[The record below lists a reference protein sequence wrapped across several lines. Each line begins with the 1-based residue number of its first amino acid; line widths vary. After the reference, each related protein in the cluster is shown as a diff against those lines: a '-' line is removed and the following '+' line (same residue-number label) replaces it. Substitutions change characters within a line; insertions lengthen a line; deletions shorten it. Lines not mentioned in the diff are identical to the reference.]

1 MITMQIKILDGYVEN
16 PEKLNWTPLTELGE
30 LSVCDRAP
38 MEDAGKIA
46 QVIGDAEI
54 IVINKVLIG
63 REVLDAC
70 PNLRYIAVASTGYN
84 QVDVDYAREKNVL
97 VSNVPGYGTDA
108 VAQFTIALLLELCG
122 RVSSYSQMVH
132 NGEWGKDLEHRFW
145 ECPLTELA
153 GKTMGIIGF
162 GSIGRQV
169 GRIAKAM
176 GMKILA
182 YSRSECEQGQEIGTY
197 VDLDNLLHTSDVI
210 SLHCPLFPETEK
222 MIHQDVIAKM
232 KPGVI
237 LLNTSRGGLL
247 DERAVADALRSGQI
261 AAAGVD
267 VVSREP
273 IEAENPLLN
282 APNCIITPH
291 VAWAAKECRQRIVD
305 CVIENIRTYVNGIP
319 TNIVNLQ

>member
-1 MITMQIKILDGYVEN
+1 
-16 PEKLNWTPLTELGE
+16 
-30 LSVCDRAP
+30 
-38 MEDAGKIA
+38 
-46 QVIGDAEI
+46 
-54 IVINKVLIG
+54 
-63 REVLDAC
+63 
-70 PNLRYIAVASTGYN
+70 
-84 QVDVDYAREKNVL
+84 
-97 VSNVPGYGTDA
+97 
-108 VAQFTIALLLELCG
+108 
-122 RVSSYSQMVH
+122 
-132 NGEWGKDLEHRFW
+132 
-145 ECPLTELA
+145 
-153 GKTMGIIGF
+153 
-162 GSIGRQV
+162 
-169 GRIAKAM
+169 
-176 GMKILA
+176 
-182 YSRSECEQGQEIGTY
+182 
-197 VDLDNLLHTSDVI
+197 
-210 SLHCPLFPETEK
+210 

-319 TNIVNLQ
+319 KNIVNLQ